1 MLSVIPLLANASI
14 VGYVDASLANT
25 SVAGTGGAV
34 HALQALTG
42 GPTIEAG
49 FVNAHDTTGAYS
61 LLLPAGSPAKLA
73 YAAGAT
79 TFAFAAAAADVAAPG

>member
-1 MLSVIPLLANASI
+1 MLSVIPLLAISNI

-25 SVAGTGGAV
+25 SVTGTGGAV